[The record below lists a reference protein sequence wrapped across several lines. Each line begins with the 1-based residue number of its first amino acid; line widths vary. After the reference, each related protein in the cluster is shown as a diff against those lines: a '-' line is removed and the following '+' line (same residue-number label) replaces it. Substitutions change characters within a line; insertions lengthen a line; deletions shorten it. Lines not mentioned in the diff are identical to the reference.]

1 MQWTNAKIKK
11 SPGISMDCLEMN
23 QNACMSRALGIY
35 IYIFFFF
42 FHFGSQ
48 NHNEFEGV
56 LANY

>member
-23 QNACMSRALGIY
+23 QNACMSRVLGIY

-42 FHFGSQ
+42 FTSV
-48 NHNEFEGV
+48 NKTTMNLKEC
-56 LANY
+56 